1 MINLFL
7 TASAQAGAQGGSGI
21 SMLVMMGAL
30 FIIMWFFMIRPQ
42 QKKQKELE
50 EQRKQMRAGD
60 RVVTAGGIHG
70 KIEKVKDGTFE
81 VRIAKGVSI
90 EIDKASVFAEAQ
102 PEVKKPTKSDDK
114 ASKREEET
122 KPLNEQK

>member
-1 MINLFL
+1 MNVLSILL
-7 TASAQAGAQGGSGI
+7 QAEAQQQGSQWRFW
-21 SMLVMMGAL
+21 VMMIL
-30 FIIMWFFMIRPQ
+30 IFVVMWLFMIRPQ

-70 KIEKVKDGTFE
+70 KIEKVKDATFE
-81 VRIAKGVSI
+81 VSIAKGVSI

-102 PEVKKPTKSDDK
+102 PEVKKPSKSDDK
-114 ASKREEET
+114 TAKRDEET
-122 KPLNEQK
+122 KPLNDQK

>member
-1 MINLFL
+1 MNVLSILL
-7 TASAQAGAQGGSGI
+7 QAEAQQQGSQW
-21 SMLVMMGAL
+21 SFWVMMIL
-30 FIIMWFFMIRPQ
+30 IFVVMWLFMIRPQ

-70 KIEKVKDGTFE
+70 KIEKVKDATFE
-81 VRIAKGVSI
+81 VCIAKGVTI

-102 PEVKKPTKSDDK
+102 PEANMPTKSDDK

-122 KPLNEQK
+122 KPLNKE

>member
-1 MINLFL
+1 MMILIFV
-7 TASAQAGAQGGSGI
+7 
-21 SMLVMMGAL
+21 VMWL
-30 FIIMWFFMIRPQ
+30 FMIRPQ

-81 VRIAKGVSI
+81 VSIAKGVSI

>member
-1 MINLFL
+1 MNVLSILL
-7 TASAQAGAQGGSGI
+7 QAEAQQQGSQW
-21 SMLVMMGAL
+21 SFWVMMIL
-30 FIIMWFFMIRPQ
+30 IFVVMWLFMIRPQ

-81 VRIAKGVSI
+81 VSIAKGVSI
-90 EIDKASVFAEAQ
+90 EIDKASAFAEAQ

>member
-1 MINLFL
+1 MNVLSILL
-7 TASAQAGAQGGSGI
+7 QAEAQQQGSQW
-21 SMLVMMGAL
+21 SFWVMMIL
-30 FIIMWFFMIRPQ
+30 IFVVMWLFMIRPQ

-70 KIEKVKDGTFE
+70 KIEKVKDITFE
-81 VRIAKGVSI
+81 VSIAKGVSI

>member
-1 MINLFL
+1 MNVLSILL
-7 TASAQAGAQGGSGI
+7 QAEAQQQGSQW
-21 SMLVMMGAL
+21 SFWVMMIL
-30 FIIMWFFMIRPQ
+30 IFVVMWLFMIRPQ

-81 VRIAKGVSI
+81 VSIAKGVSI

-102 PEVKKPTKSDDK
+102 PEAKKPTKSDDK

>member
-1 MINLFL
+1 MNVLSILL
-7 TASAQAGAQGGSGI
+7 QAEAQQQGSQW
-21 SMLVMMGAL
+21 SFWVMMIL
-30 FIIMWFFMIRPQ
+30 IFVVMWLFMIRPQ

-81 VRIAKGVSI
+81 VSIAKGVSI

-102 PEVKKPTKSDDK
+102 PEVKKPTKNDDK

>member
-1 MINLFL
+1 MNVLSILL
-7 TASAQAGAQGGSGI
+7 QAEAQQQGSQW
-21 SMLVMMGAL
+21 SFWVMMIL
-30 FIIMWFFMIRPQ
+30 IFVVMWLFMIRTQ

-81 VRIAKGVSI
+81 VSIAKGVSI

>member
-1 MINLFL
+1 MNVLSILL
-7 TASAQAGAQGGSGI
+7 QAEAQQQGSQW
-21 SMLVMMGAL
+21 SFWVMMIL
-30 FIIMWFFMIRPQ
+30 IFVVMWLFMIRPQ

-81 VRIAKGVSI
+81 VSIAKGVSI

-102 PEVKKPTKSDDK
+102 PEVKKSTKSDDK

>member
-1 MINLFL
+1 MNVLSILL
-7 TASAQAGAQGGSGI
+7 QAEAQQQGSQW
-21 SMLVMMGAL
+21 SFWVMMIL
-30 FIIMWFFMIRPQ
+30 IFVVMWLFMIRPQ

-50 EQRKQMRAGD
+50 EQRKQMRVGD

-70 KIEKVKDGTFE
+70 KIEKVKDATFE
-81 VRIAKGVSI
+81 VCIAKGVSI

-102 PEVKKPTKSDDK
+102 PEVKKPSKSDDK
-114 ASKREEET
+114 TAKRDEET

>member
-1 MINLFL
+1 MNVLSILL
-7 TASAQAGAQGGSGI
+7 QAKAQQQGSQW
-21 SMLVMMGAL
+21 SFWVMMIL
-30 FIIMWFFMIRPQ
+30 IFVVMWLFMIRPQ

-70 KIEKVKDGTFE
+70 KIEKVKDATFE
-81 VRIAKGVSI
+81 VCIAKGVTI

-102 PEVKKPTKSDDK
+102 PEAKKPTKNDDK

-122 KPLNEQK
+122 KPLNKE